1 VLIALTTLISCG
13 ESITPGKLKGNTYNI
28 DEYYIVD
35 GLDYATWLNLGDINK
50 NSFTGVSGTW
60 SFTKDDKSTINM
72 NYLVPNIF
80 NPEELFQAQLFDVG
94 ELVMNGRQDFFDVD
108 WQNAG
113 YNQYFVAENGGKTLT
128 IAWDVPIGF
137 EGQVHF
143 IVMTKD

>member
-1 VLIALTTLISCG
+1 
-13 ESITPGKLKGNTYNI
+13 
-28 DEYYIVD
+28 
-35 GLDYATWLNLGDINK
+35 
-50 NSFTGVSGTW
+50 
-60 SFTKDDKSTINM
+60 M

>member
-1 VLIALTTLISCG
+1 
-13 ESITPGKLKGNTYNI
+13 
-28 DEYYIVD
+28 
-35 GLDYATWLNLGDINK
+35 
-50 NSFTGVSGTW
+50 
-60 SFTKDDKSTINM
+60 M
-72 NYLVPNIF
+72 
-80 NPEELFQAQLFDVG
+80 
-94 ELVMNGRQDFFDVD
+94 D